1 MLLNSIEPSSP
12 AVISLSEQLSGKY
25 QVPVIPV
32 NCLTMEENEIK
43 RVLAQV
49 LFEFPIKEINIDMPK
64 WVVNLDKEHWLKNRF
79 SQL

>member
-1 MLLNSIEPSSP
+1 
-12 AVISLSEQLSGKY
+12 
-25 QVPVIPV
+25 
-32 NCLTMEENEIK
+32 MEENEIK